1 MRRSL
6 CTAIA
11 IIALFALAEAGYPDA
26 TLRVGTNPLA
36 YPLSLQLAD
45 NLQRYVP
52 IAAGLE
58 YGFNVSVGYQ
68 RNPHWAWEARL
79 ALGSVHQ
86 LAFLSQIHGGLCW
99 FPFDRNVYG
108 GLFCKVWDFYN
119 TQTEVHFFNAAPYL
133 SAGYRFDIGRFYID
147 TRLNQTFAVLSWSSL
162 EHTRPGIG
170 WFLSPW
176 PGFIPILPTFTCT
189 VGWSF

>member
-1 MRRSL
+1 MKR
-6 CTAIA
+6 AV
-11 IIALFALAEAGYPDA
+11 IALFSLAAAGYPDA

-36 YPLSLQLAD
+36 YPLSFQLAD
-45 NLQRYVP
+45 NLQRYIP

-58 YGFNVSVGYQ
+58 YGFNISVDYQ
-68 RNPHWAWEARL
+68 RNPHLAWEARL
-79 ALGSVHQ
+79 ALGPVHQ
-86 LAFLSQIHGGLCW
+86 LAFLTQIHGGLCW

-119 TQTEVHFFNAAPYL
+119 KQTEVHFFNAAPYL

-147 TRLNQTFAVLSWSSL
+147 TRINQTFAILSWSSL
-162 EHTRPGIG
+162 EHSRPRIG
-170 WFLSPW
+170 RFLSPW